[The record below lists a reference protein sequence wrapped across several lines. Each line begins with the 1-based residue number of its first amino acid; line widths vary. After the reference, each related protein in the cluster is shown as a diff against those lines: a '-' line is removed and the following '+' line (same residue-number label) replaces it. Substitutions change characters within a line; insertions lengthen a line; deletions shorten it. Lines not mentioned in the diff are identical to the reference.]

1 MNKKIKGL
9 NRTMVYSFLIGLIL
23 GGIIIGWVDAN
34 AKTPLFSSASRMAPY
49 GWTTCV
55 DENGQTYLCPV
66 GTSGYGGTTSGDD
79 TGTIPGGHRSG
90 NTNTQTPTNTGR
102 TTTR

>member
-34 AKTPLFSSASRMAPY
+34 AKTPLFSSASRQAP
-49 GWTTCV
+49 GQWTSCI
-55 DENGQTYLCPV
+55 DNNGEIYPCQVATQ
-66 GTSGYGGTTSGDD
+66 GDD
-79 TGTIPGGHRSG
+79 VPGGNMGTGGSG
-90 NTNTQTPTNTGR
+90 GQHKATNTNTQLPTNT
-102 TTTR
+102 TRSTK